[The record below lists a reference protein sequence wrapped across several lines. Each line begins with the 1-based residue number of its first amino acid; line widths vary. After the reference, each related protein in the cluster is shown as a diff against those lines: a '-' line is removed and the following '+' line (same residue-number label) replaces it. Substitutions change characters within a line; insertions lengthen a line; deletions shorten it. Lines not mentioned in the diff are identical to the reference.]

1 MLISKEL
8 IAHFEGADSDSKSRI
23 GMYIPPRY
31 GGGFSKV
38 GGNSPPTPNPSGGRN
53 SPQRFPPVP
62 GGILEFRGGL
72 GGDCQNLKITGLP
85 PGTGGTLVSFGGDLS
100 RSPPQAEN
108 FGATMI
114 NKPLGNDPKCAV
126 FIVKTYKY
134 EAKM

>member
-1 MLISKEL
+1 MCNVIRDVYS
-8 IAHFEGADSDSKSRI
+8 
-23 GMYIPPRY
+23 PPVR
-31 GGGFSKV
+31 GGFSKV
-38 GGNSPPTPNPSGGRN
+38 GGKSPRTPNPSGGRN

-62 GGILEFRGGL
+62 GGILEFRGDS
-72 GGDCQNLKITGLP
+72 GGALP
-85 PGTGGTLVSFGGDLS
+85 KSENYWTPPRYGGGALVSFGGDLS

-114 NKPLGNDPKCAV
+114 NKPLGNDPKCGV